1 MNQILLERDGLIV
14 TVVLNRPEKLNALTK
29 SMWKQLGEIFVSLS
43 SDENVRCIVIRG
55 AGDRAFSPGNDIS
68 EFETERSDFK
78 KAREYGAI
86 MRRALEAIEACRH
99 PIVAMIRGV
108 CVGGGLEIAAQCD
121 IRICGASSRF
131 GIPVNRLG
139 LVMSLPELK
148 GLVGLVGRA
157 MALEILLEGR
167 VFGADEAKEKG
178 LVTRVV
184 ADNQLEKEVASTA
197 NRIVEGAPLVARWHK
212 KFINRLA
219 NPSPISE
226 EEIDEGYRCFD
237 SEDFKEGYRAFLIK
251 TKPDIKGQ

>member
-1 MNQILLERDGLIV
+1 MDQILLERDGLIV
-14 TVVLNRPEKLNALTK
+14 TVVLNRPKKLNALTK

-55 AGDRAFSPGNDIS
+55 AGDRTFSPGNDIS

-78 KAREYGAI
+78 KARAYGTI

-121 IRICGASSRF
+121 IRICGASGRF

-148 GLVGLVGRA
+148 GLVNLVGRA

-184 ADNQLEKEVASTA
+184 ADNQIEKEVASTA
-197 NRIVEGAPLVARWHK
+197 KRIVEGAPLVARWHK

-237 SEDFKEGYRAFLIK
+237 SEDFKEGYRAFLNK
-251 TKPDIKGQ
+251 TKPDFKGK

>member
-1 MNQILLERDGLIV
+1 MDQILIKRDGPIV

-29 SMWKQLGEIFVSLS
+29 SMWKHVGEIFVSLS
-43 SDENVRCIVIRG
+43 SDEDLRCIVIRG

-68 EFETERSDFK
+68 EFETERSGFK

-139 LVMSLPELK
+139 LVISLPELK
-148 GLVGLVGRA
+148 GLVNLVGRA

-167 VFGADEAKEKG
+167 VFGASEAKEKG

-184 ADNQLEKEVASTA
+184 ADNQIEKEVAATA
-197 NRIVEGAPLVARWHK
+197 KRIAEGAPLVARWHK

-237 SEDFKEGYRAFLIK
+237 SEDFKAGCRAFLNK
-251 TKPDIKGQ
+251 TKPDFKGK